1 MFGFSELMRKK
12 FASELGNQK
21 SNNYEIVNEI
31 NQLQVNKK
39 LSQISMVLLHDKM
52 VTLYDSIK
60 EMSST
65 QKLEESY

>member
-39 LSQISMVLLHDKM
+39 LS
-52 VTLYDSIK
+52 
-60 EMSST
+60 
-65 QKLEESY
+65 